1 MLTISF
7 ILLYFQIENPVPQ
20 LQKRVEAL
28 EAVSKNDIE
37 SQLSDLSWYALRH
50 TADFDTYTALS
61 KAEQIAHD
69 ARSQQHAKSIFLDVA
84 TQTLRSLLQV
94 WCFEVWSLL
103 RFGPLVSAPGSD
115 IVLVYVLCKTAA
127 RIPIP

>member
-7 ILLYFQIENPVPQ
+7 ILLYFQTGSPVPQ

-37 SQLSDLSWYALRH
+37 SQLSDLSLYALRH

-94 WCFEVWSLL
+94 WCF
-103 RFGPLVSAPGSD
+103 
-115 IVLVYVLCKTAA
+115 
-127 RIPIP
+127 